1 MAIEKCIALAELRA
15 VLETGEPG
23 LPGQW
28 SAAFGSL
35 QEAADWAA
43 QNHPDPLV
51 RGMCMAVSVMAAAS
65 RLGHERR

>member
-15 VLETGEPG
+15 VLETGKPG

-35 QEAADWAA
+35 REAADWAA
-43 QNHPDPLV
+43 ENHPDPLA
-51 RGMCMAVSVMAAAS
+51 RAMCMAASVMAAAS
-65 RLGHERR
+65 SLGHERR